1 MVLAFALIGALGW
14 VVAGQLFSL
23 ANKLPEYRENLQTK
37 IKSVWTPFGK
47 GLDRS
52 SATVRELNDQLSGP
66 PSRSNHGGSSQ
77 VMQVEVVESRWS
89 AFTLLRDSL
98 GPILKPA
105 GTAGIVIIFV
115 IFLLLKREDLR
126 DRLIFLIGPGRLK
139 TTTEALGDAAGR
151 VSRYLLMQSIVNGSQ
166 GIAVG
171 IGLFV
176 IGLPNA
182 ILWGLLSA
190 LLKFIPYL
198 GPWISALAPIALSLA
213 VFDGWTRPLLTVAW
227 IVVLELVS
235 SNFVEPWLYGASI
248 GVSPFALLLAA
259 VFWTWLWGI
268 AGLMLSTPLT
278 VCLVVMGKYIPQLE
292 FLSALLGDK
301 PVLEPKARFY
311 QRLLA
316 MDLEEAGT
324 VLDKYLKE
332 NQLVDACDT
341 ILIPALGLAEQDRH
355 RGILDENREKFVL
368 ESIGEMVEGI
378 GQRVQSAESDRV
390 LNAARRPGWSS
401 HFSVFCLPAA
411 DQADEIGARLFVEL
425 LKGEGIPAEFA
436 AVEALAGEMME
447 LVDLHKPD
455 VVCISALPPAAV
467 RQACYLCK
475 RLRARFPDLQ
485 IMVGLW
491 DAQGEPQKAKDRIA
505 SAGANH
511 TVTTFAQGLAHLS
524 QLEKAAG
531 SVAPT
536 PEEIAVAP

>member
-1 MVLAFALIGALGW
+1 MPIAVVLAIASLYFGKDVLIPLALSLLLSFLLAPHITLLERWKFGRISAVLTVVVLAFALIGVLGW

-23 ANKLPEYRENLQTK
+23 ANKLPEYRENLQAK
-37 IKSVWTPFGK
+37 IESVWKPLGK

-52 SATVRELNDQLSGP
+52 SATVRELNEQLSNP
-66 PSRSNHGGSSQ
+66 PSRQNRGLSSQ

-126 DRLIFLIGPGRLK
+126 DRLIYLIGPGRLN
-139 TTTEALGDAAGR
+139 TTTEALDDAAGR

-171 IGLFV
+171 IGLFA

-213 VFDGWTRPLLTVAW
+213 VFDGWTRPLLTVGW
-227 IVVLELVS
+227 IVFLELVS

-268 AGLMLSTPLT
+268 AGLMLSAPLT

-292 FLSALLGDK
+292 FLSTLLGDK

-316 MDLEEAGT
+316 MDQEEAGT

-355 RGILDENREKFVL
+355 RGNLDENREKFVL
-368 ESIGEMVEGI
+368 ESIGEMIEGI
-378 GQRVQSAESDRV
+378 GQRAQSTESDRV
-390 LNAARRPGWSS
+390 STISKESGQVVLLTFPY
-401 HFSVFCLPAA
+401 SVFQPPIRRMKSGLGCL
-411 DQADEIGARLFVEL
+411 LN
-425 LKGEGIPAEFA
+425 
-436 AVEALAGEMME
+436 
-447 LVDLHKPD
+447 
-455 VVCISALPPAAV
+455 
-467 RQACYLCK
+467 Y
-475 RLRARFPDLQ
+475 
-485 IMVGLW
+485 
-491 DAQGEPQKAKDRIA
+491 
-505 SAGANH
+505 
-511 TVTTFAQGLAHLS
+511 
-524 QLEKAAG
+524 
-531 SVAPT
+531 
-536 PEEIAVAP
+536 